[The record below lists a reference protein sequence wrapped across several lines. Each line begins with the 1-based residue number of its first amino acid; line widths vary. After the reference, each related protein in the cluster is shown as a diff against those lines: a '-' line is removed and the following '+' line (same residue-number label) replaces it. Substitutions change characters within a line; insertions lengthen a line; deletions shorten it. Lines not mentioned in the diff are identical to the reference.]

1 LLSGQSVK
9 AEPKAQ
15 HNLTEELEGLE
26 PEAED
31 AASDTN
37 AVLPAETQ
45 KELQL
50 TPQQIAMEKILI

>member
-1 LLSGQSVK
+1 LLSGQSIK
-9 AEPKAQ
+9 EEPKTQ

-31 AASDTN
+31 AVSDTN

-45 KELQL
+45 QEL
-50 TPQQIAMEKILI
+50 